1 MRCGVEMLYLRREIE
16 ERKSLTPFAESSGQA
31 ECAEIGTQR
40 TQKFAARL
48 GEDFYRSAYGD
59 QQEDFVDFIV
69 GKSDT
74 AIRPVDVTMLAAET
88 REPERQ
94 TVNFDVASRRDA
106 QFSGPV
112 PILRAGIREMKGAVE
127 LAVDQFGVNEV
138 FAFGG
143 FMIALTIF
151 GTDRLATEG
160 NLIGFYRLRA
170 IHQG

>member
-74 AIRPVDVTMLAAET
+74 AIRPVDLTMLATEP

-94 TVNFDVASRRDA
+94 TVNFDVASRREA
-106 QFSGPV
+106 QFSGALS
-112 PILRAGIREMKGAVE
+112 ILLAGIGEMKGAVE

-138 FAFGG
+138 FAFRG
-143 FMIALTIF
+143 FVIALTIF
-151 GTDRLATEG
+151 GADRLTTEG
-160 NLIGFYRLRA
+160 DFIRFDRLRT